1 MVLAS
6 NYDQS
11 NWMKAAELDEEVT
24 LKIKDVTEEPVGT
37 GKEKEIKLCVWFTNH
52 KQGLILNKTNNR
64 TLRGAFGDETDGW
77 VGKWVVVFAAETDR
91 GPGLRVRIPTPKGEK
106 NGSGGKKAKPAGKA
120 SDTPAS
126 RPIRSPKDDDLN
138 DSLEDFMK

>member
-11 NWMKAAELDEEVT
+11 KWMKATDLDEDLL
-24 LKIKDVTEEPVGT
+24 LKIKDVTEEVVGI
-37 GKEKEIKLCVWFTNH
+37 GKEKETKLCVWFTNH

-64 TLRGAFGDETDGW
+64 TLRGAFGDETDDW
-77 VGKWVVVFAAETDR
+77 TGKRVVVFAAETDR
-91 GPGLRVRIPTPKGEK
+91 GPGLRVRIPTPKGDK
-106 NGSGGKKAKPAGKA
+106 NTGKA
-120 SDTPAS
+120 SDTSAT
-126 RPIRSPKDDDLN
+126 RPIKSPDNDDMN